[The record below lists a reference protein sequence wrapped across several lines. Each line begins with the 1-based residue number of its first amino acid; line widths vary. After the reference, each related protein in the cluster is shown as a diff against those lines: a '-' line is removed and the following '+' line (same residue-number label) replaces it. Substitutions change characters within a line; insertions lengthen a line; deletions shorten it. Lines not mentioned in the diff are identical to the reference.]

1 MIPMDWLFLTDDGV
15 IDELR
20 VRCRRERLA
29 QNLSQADLAE
39 RAGINRETVRRFEA
53 DEYSPTLATF
63 VAVLRALGGLEALEQ
78 ILPDRPLDPLSP
90 TQATRQRARQTSASA
105 DGEWSWAE
113 PQ

>member
-1 MIPMDWLFLTDDGV
+1 MDWLFLTDDGV

-20 VRCRRERLA
+20 GRCRRERLA
-29 QNLSQADLAE
+29 QNLSQAEVAE

-63 VAVLRALGGLEALEQ
+63 VAVLRALGGLDALEQ
-78 ILPDRPLDPLSP
+78 ILPERPLDPLRPNAP
-90 TQATRQRARQTSASA
+90 TRRRAGRSASPSP
-105 DGEWSWAE
+105 GEWTWNE